1 MNQEWLVLLVCLA
14 VIAILAALLYA
25 AGRAYMAAVTSIAD
39 LRSSLDKV
47 HLEAEEIRHAI
58 QLQKPVLYDAHRRIS
73 AVTKALAK
81 PAR

>member
-1 MNQEWLVLLVCLA
+1 LFFGTFRTFGTTERPNS
-14 VIAILAALLYA
+14 
-25 AGRAYMAAVTSIAD
+25 SIAE

-73 AVTKALAK
+73 AVTKALGKLAS
-81 PAR
+81 